1 MATITSYS
9 SGALKL
15 TDYLIATDLSTE
27 NVTRNFPV
35 SAVVNAILKALTIG
49 TVTSVSTENS
59 DFITLAGGP
68 ITITGSLTASLSVSG
83 TPSSST
89 YLRGDGTWS
98 EPGPTPTD
106 IITLYNG
113 NPLTNDTSQWKFTG
127 TGVEASSINNNVVV
141 NIPGLLSSVESVV
154 NGVGITATGSTAT
167 NPSTGDVTVINSGVY
182 QATAGG
188 NVTLSGSATPLQYSS
203 AVTINTTSNAG
214 KIFTVNA
221 GSGTTI
227 TNATTNPELD
237 IDYVGLNNF
246 ILANTDI
253 INSDDI
259 IAFQDLSASEV
270 KTAKLNTIPTSALT
284 SIISTI
290 DTADNGKIKNTES
303 PAFTNVWG
311 AKEIVTLTISEYNAI
326 CPGVDCDANTLYL
339 IVGAGTTYIINLVYA
354 NWNSIVYSTG
364 GVASQSDYSVTTEVD
379 DGSGYVDVTGNPQ
392 LSGVTGTTYT
402 FRTTIN
408 GLNGYTV
415 SSVSGNTTT
424 NTITGN
430 ATETQ
435 TVVATLTP
443 PTTPQCIVTLSVQD
457 STTGPGAGNYSLS
470 AITPSNPQT
479 VNQGAQ
485 FNFYTTISANSGYY
499 FNPSDPATT
508 RDFSGTA
515 LPQAN
520 MTQTGYIDGEIL
532 QSVYSADLLF
542 ASGDNLTVSGGGN
555 LTDAQLSYSASSV
568 TPAGHDE
575 TIPAILVANDSFQWN
590 NLTGVVG
597 GTNYSGTI
605 TFSTNQDGSGG
616 ISPITGT
623 VSGSIPSVGSNQQIT
638 VYAQGSI
645 TYNPT
650 PPNNFVTMNWTSTSI
665 TDNTSSGY
673 TLSPAQNTSSGNA
686 AVGNTGWTIAPG
698 TASVILLS
706 GQYFSSGGT
715 PVNSSNKWYS
725 PALAMP
731 ATNAPNGTTS
741 DWTVTGTVDWIP
753 VTIEVTYSLNSNATY
768 YVTFSGQTSK
778 TFTVYNGSG
787 AHTQASFLVS
797 ASNIVNFS
805 LGRTGSTWCSPT
817 PYSLHC
823 LYPTYGCG
831 SQYGCS
837 AYVPEGDGSWQAE
850 LNGTVVNP
858 YLQTWTKG
866 NANLHI
872 RSGQFAALSSSDT
885 LTIDITEN

>member
-68 ITITGSLTASLSVSG
+68 ITTTGSLTASLSASG
-83 TPSSST
+83 TPSSAT

-113 NPLTNDTSQWKFTG
+113 NPLTNNTSQWKFAG

-141 NIPGLLSSVESVV
+141 NIPGLLSSVESVI
-154 NGVGITATGSTAT
+154 NGVGITATGSTT
-167 NPSTGDVTVINSGVY
+167 TSPSTGDVTVINSGVY

-203 AVTINTTSNAG
+203 AVTINTRSNAG

-237 IDYVGLNNF
+237 IDYAGLNNF
-246 ILANTDI
+246 ILTNADT

-326 CPGVDCDANTLYL
+326 CPGPDCDANTLYL
-339 IVGAGTTYIINLVYA
+339 IVGAGTVYIINLVYA

-392 LSGVTGTTYT
+392 LSGVAGTTYT

-408 GLNGYTV
+408 GLNGHTV
-415 SSVSGNTTT
+415 SGVSGNTTT

-443 PTTPQCIVTLSVQD
+443 PTTPQCIVTLSYSVQD
-457 STTGPGAGNYSLS
+457 SYITKWIWPFTYIGN
-470 AITPSNPQT
+470 
-479 VNQGAQ
+479 
-485 FNFYTTISANSGYY
+485 
-499 FNPSDPATT
+499 
-508 RDFSGTA
+508 
-515 LPQAN
+515 
-520 MTQTGYIDGEIL
+520 
-532 QSVYSADLLF
+532 
-542 ASGDNLTVSGGGN
+542 
-555 LTDAQLSYSASSV
+555 
-568 TPAGHDE
+568 
-575 TIPAILVANDSFQWN
+575 
-590 NLTGVVG
+590 
-597 GTNYSGTI
+597 
-605 TFSTNQDGSGG
+605 
-616 ISPITGT
+616 
-623 VSGSIPSVGSNQQIT
+623 
-638 VYAQGSI
+638 
-645 TYNPT
+645 
-650 PPNNFVTMNWTSTSI
+650 
-665 TDNTSSGY
+665 
-673 TLSPAQNTSSGNA
+673 
-686 AVGNTGWTIAPG
+686 
-698 TASVILLS
+698 
-706 GQYFSSGGT
+706 
-715 PVNSSNKWYS
+715 
-725 PALAMP
+725 
-731 ATNAPNGTTS
+731 
-741 DWTVTGTVDWIP
+741 
-753 VTIEVTYSLNSNATY
+753 
-768 YVTFSGQTSK
+768 
-778 TFTVYNGSG
+778 
-787 AHTQASFLVS
+787 
-797 ASNIVNFS
+797 
-805 LGRTGSTWCSPT
+805 
-817 PYSLHC
+817 
-823 LYPTYGCG
+823 
-831 SQYGCS
+831 
-837 AYVPEGDGSWQAE
+837 
-850 LNGTVVNP
+850 
-858 YLQTWTKG
+858 
-866 NANLHI
+866 
-872 RSGQFAALSSSDT
+872 
-885 LTIDITEN
+885 